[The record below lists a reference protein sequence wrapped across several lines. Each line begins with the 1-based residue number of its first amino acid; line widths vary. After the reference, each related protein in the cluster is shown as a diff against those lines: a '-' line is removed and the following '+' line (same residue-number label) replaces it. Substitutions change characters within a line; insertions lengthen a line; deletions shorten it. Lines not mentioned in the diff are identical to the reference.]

1 MPSPNLADGAMM
13 RFAPMGLQAVT
24 FTQEQVL
31 AALRGAGRRRY

>member
-24 FTQEQVL
+24 FTQEQVRQL
-31 AALRGAGRRRY
+31 YAAPRRRRY